1 MAKNVKIGVSV
12 DTNSGVASIG
22 GLNKSFNQ
30 LGNATQATNKYIKDI
45 EKSFLGLSK
54 SVIDM
59 NAHLT
64 QAYQG
69 YKTLALDIKNFGS
82 SFIEASKS
90 FETAKTQLAFITA
103 TTHSNIDTTGKAI
116 SQLEKW
122 KAATKSSEKTFKDFN
137 DLHTKTGYSLQ
148 DLSSMFQSFAST
160 ALNNMSFDEAKKA
173 FESIMIATSNTS
185 MSANQLSITMDSLGA
200 GAFSASGDLRRF
212 AESLGITNDA
222 MSEAKKNGKL
232 FDLFIEKTKEL
243 TKYTD
248 YTTQTYEKQM
258 QKFEANMQMLQ
269 AEISKPIFDT
279 LKSSLIDINTY
290 IKDNEKEIKAGI
302 KAITEFATSFKDLAI
317 GAGLAYVAFKSFN
330 SFKNS
335 SFFTSLSNGIKNV
348 KKDYDDL
355 VEKQKTSLEL
365 IKKNE
370 NLKIQLQGLKEA
382 KNDLEKLKALMPD
395 LANYA
400 KYNNKIDLGSINK
413 DGTKNLSGVMI
424 GREAL
429 LIEQGA
435 RSEIKRLQKEIIDN
449 EALINQNIIK
459 RNPLLSTIKGTMSN
473 LANSAL
479 NFTKAL
485 APTAGLIAL
494 MTFIEK
500 LYTNW
505 DNFDKALEKTSK
517 RKLENKSSK
526 ELDEYVKNLKSQMD
540 ALEANGSVLGAQ
552 ITSKLDF
559 WYIKE
564 GVESVLKGTD
574 YMFESV
580 TGKQLKMNKEARK
593 AYEQIQANLKLAEE
607 AAKKAKE
614 QEFKLEAIDNLPASV
629 SKAMESLKALRI
641 PQSTEEQAENLRKQ
655 YELISETIQQITNN
669 ANWNKDLA
677 KLEQYN
683 ALVAQRTHYEE
694 YINKQEEQRLKKEK
708 EIANQKL
715 AERIKEQ
722 NEALKEISQI
732 GMSEYDKKLSQ
743 INEKLKVW
751 KKLGIDKNKLK
762 QAEESLKINL
772 DLESANKDFEDTK
785 NLMIE
790 FYESIENKQEA
801 WALKEIELRDKYS
814 KLLSENLIK
823 EEDFKKMIK
832 ANKDAY
838 FQMGKDSKKAMSEV
852 EKNYNQMIANM
863 QKTIESSFFDVIN
876 GKIKTLKDLFKDLGK
891 TILQDFLSPYISSL
905 SGFLSKAGAGVLSGL
920 MPNFAFGN
928 VNSHSQTNAFSSV
941 VEFAKNQGLNLNSD
955 GKYQGVV
962 NGVEV
967 VMDKTGTIE
976 KGNNAFNNVSNII
989 EGASKLDGIMSGE
1002 WIDKAG
1008 ATYDKVMNWFGSS
1021 QNAGSEISFSDAL
1034 NADGFSDF
1042 LSSSSDISTTIENSS
1057 TNIIDSI
1064 GNGFNSLFDNL
1075 QGYINSIGTFGSN
1088 LLANGSAYLANFLGL
1103 GASFTNGA
1111 SLAGMGLSGAS
1122 NALSLGFGE
1131 GLGYIGGTLANAAMG
1146 GLLGYGIGS
1155 LGDWLFKADTHA
1167 GTGGAI
1173 GGALGSIIMPGI
1185 GAIVGGLLGSVI
1197 GGIFGKTKVTG
1208 SGLQLWENINFSDFF
1223 TNSNLQGYV
1232 DYQKKGWFSKKSW
1245 TEYNNLS
1252 DKKIKEINRVLENQY
1267 ATLVKLNANL
1277 DKFELVAGK
1286 YANNSLFDTA
1296 LPTALL
1302 KSFLNIDDKSE
1313 IDAQIVA
1320 IQEKAKANNI
1330 SYAQQLSNQFG
1341 TFMQMQ
1347 TSILNQI
1354 YKNDPT
1360 KQAKLAYDD
1369 TMYALKTAMRN
1380 ATGGFSLFGLSE
1392 ESFKDLGQLSAEA
1405 LNKAFNESLRQDF
1418 SPENLEIWQQL
1429 TQAYTQAQEQ
1439 VKNLLNSIIQKTQE
1453 LMQINQSFLSAN
1465 GISSSIFEVNHL
1477 MNSYATLM
1485 SGLKDDLN
1493 DSEKEMLKDIF
1504 SANDKLLS
1512 LGYEGLNEFLS
1523 TGNTELRKQL
1533 VDIITQFKQISD
1545 KQGGLIFSS
1554 EHLNKLAEVEKLI
1567 NAYENKDESKEAD
1580 QVRLNE
1586 NNKLL
1591 SKLNSELG
1599 ILSSLGSFS
1608 TNLINQS
1615 IATSESVAL
1624 NYDKILKQAK
1634 NDFKNGNLTS
1644 SSFSA
1649 LQNAAT
1655 QKANEIKNQ
1664 ASSFAEYQLQ
1674 MLKMANEM
1682 KDLGGEADLNSI
1694 QDKIE
1699 AITEE
1704 NKKLQ
1709 EKLDQTLKDTSNMTL
1724 EELKE
1729 YKKTLIAQS
1738 EAEIA
1743 KMIEY
1748 LGEESPM
1755 AKYLQETIK
1764 SIKDGASLTETTL
1777 KNLEYALLQYQNN
1790 QANIDKDLNN
1800 EIKNPYK
1807 KMKAFADGGIV
1818 TRPTNAL
1825 IGENGYPEAVIP
1837 LKNGKGLKIDASGV
1851 FEKIGIAFEKAIN
1864 KGFNSFEEKL
1874 DLIASKI
1881 DNVDKSVKRA
1891 NMDLSI
1897 LTKQTREIAENI

>member
-185 MSANQLSITMDSLGA
+185 MSANQLSNTMDSLGA
-200 GAFSASGDLRRF
+200 GAFSTSGDLRRF

-222 MSEAKKNGKL
+222 MGEAKKNGKL

-355 VEKQKTSLEL
+355 IIKQKEMKELVINQRNLKFQAQSFKDAIKDLERLQSLMPQKAKEVSNLAPFYSTSQKTMISAEKMLLQQEALKNIRNLEEE

-370 NLKIQLQGLKEA
+370 
-382 KNDLEKLKALMPD
+382 
-395 LANYA
+395 
-400 KYNNKIDLGSINK
+400 
-413 DGTKNLSGVMI
+413 T
-424 GREAL
+424 
-429 LIEQGA
+429 
-435 RSEIKRLQKEIIDN
+435 
-449 EALINQNIIK
+449 LINESILK

-1103 GASFTNGA
+1103 GVSFTNGA

-1122 NALSLGFGE
+1122 NALSLGFGG

-1185 GAIVGGLLGSVI
+1185 GTIVGGLLGSVI

-1208 SGLQLWENINFSDFF
+1208 RGLQLWENINFSDFF

-1837 LKNGKGLKIDASGV
+1837 LKDGKGLKIDASGV
-1851 FEKIGIAFEKAIN
+1851 FEKLGNAFEKAIN
-1864 KGFNSFEEKL
+1864 KGFKSFEERL
-1874 DLIASKI
+1874 DLIALKI

>member
-30 LGNATQATNKYIKDI
+30 LGNVTQATNKYIKDI

-103 TTHSNIDTTGKAI
+103 TTHSNIDATGKAI

-148 DLSSMFQSFAST
+148 DLASMFRSFSST

-185 MSANQLSITMDSLGA
+185 MTTEQLSMTMDSLGA
-200 GAFSASGDLRRF
+200 GVFSASGDLRRF

-258 QKFEANMQMLQ
+258 QKFEANMQMLK
-269 AEISKPIFDT
+269 AEISKPIFDA
-279 LKSSLIDINTY
+279 LKNSLIDINTY
-290 IKDNEKEIKAGI
+290 IKDNEKEIKADI

-355 VEKQKTSLEL
+355 IIKQKEMKELVINQRNLKFQAQSFKDAIKDLERLQSLMPQKAKEVSNLAPFYSTSQKTMISAEKMLLQQEALKNIRNLEEE

-370 NLKIQLQGLKEA
+370 
-382 KNDLEKLKALMPD
+382 
-395 LANYA
+395 
-400 KYNNKIDLGSINK
+400 
-413 DGTKNLSGVMI
+413 T
-424 GREAL
+424 
-429 LIEQGA
+429 
-435 RSEIKRLQKEIIDN
+435 
-449 EALINQNIIK
+449 LINESILK

-1122 NALSLGFGE
+1122 NALSLGFGG

-1185 GAIVGGLLGSVI
+1185 GTIVGGLLGSVI

-1523 TGNTELRKQL
+1523 T
-1533 VDIITQFKQISD
+1533 
-1545 KQGGLIFSS
+1545 
-1554 EHLNKLAEVEKLI
+1554 
-1567 NAYENKDESKEAD
+1567 
-1580 QVRLNE
+1580 
-1586 NNKLL
+1586 
-1591 SKLNSELG
+1591 
-1599 ILSSLGSFS
+1599 
-1608 TNLINQS
+1608 
-1615 IATSESVAL
+1615 
-1624 NYDKILKQAK
+1624 
-1634 NDFKNGNLTS
+1634 
-1644 SSFSA
+1644 
-1649 LQNAAT
+1649 
-1655 QKANEIKNQ
+1655 
-1664 ASSFAEYQLQ
+1664 
-1674 MLKMANEM
+1674 
-1682 KDLGGEADLNSI
+1682 
-1694 QDKIE
+1694 
-1699 AITEE
+1699 
-1704 NKKLQ
+1704 
-1709 EKLDQTLKDTSNMTL
+1709 
-1724 EELKE
+1724 
-1729 YKKTLIAQS
+1729 
-1738 EAEIA
+1738 
-1743 KMIEY
+1743 
-1748 LGEESPM
+1748 
-1755 AKYLQETIK
+1755 
-1764 SIKDGASLTETTL
+1764 
-1777 KNLEYALLQYQNN
+1777 
-1790 QANIDKDLNN
+1790 
-1800 EIKNPYK
+1800 
-1807 KMKAFADGGIV
+1807 
-1818 TRPTNAL
+1818 
-1825 IGENGYPEAVIP
+1825 
-1837 LKNGKGLKIDASGV
+1837 
-1851 FEKIGIAFEKAIN
+1851 
-1864 KGFNSFEEKL
+1864 
-1874 DLIASKI
+1874 
-1881 DNVDKSVKRA
+1881 
-1891 NMDLSI
+1891 
-1897 LTKQTREIAENI
+1897 

>member
-1 MAKNVKIGVSV
+1 
-12 DTNSGVASIG
+12 
-22 GLNKSFNQ
+22 
-30 LGNATQATNKYIKDI
+30 
-45 EKSFLGLSK
+45 
-54 SVIDM
+54 
-59 NAHLT
+59 
-64 QAYQG
+64 
-69 YKTLALDIKNFGS
+69 
-82 SFIEASKS
+82 
-90 FETAKTQLAFITA
+90 
-103 TTHSNIDTTGKAI
+103 
-116 SQLEKW
+116 
-122 KAATKSSEKTFKDFN
+122 
-137 DLHTKTGYSLQ
+137 
-148 DLSSMFQSFAST
+148 
-160 ALNNMSFDEAKKA
+160 
-173 FESIMIATSNTS
+173 
-185 MSANQLSITMDSLGA
+185 
-200 GAFSASGDLRRF
+200 
-212 AESLGITNDA
+212 
-222 MSEAKKNGKL
+222 
-232 FDLFIEKTKEL
+232 
-243 TKYTD
+243 
-248 YTTQTYEKQM
+248 
-258 QKFEANMQMLQ
+258 
-269 AEISKPIFDT
+269 
-279 LKSSLIDINTY
+279 
-290 IKDNEKEIKAGI
+290 
-302 KAITEFATSFKDLAI
+302 
-317 GAGLAYVAFKSFN
+317 
-330 SFKNS
+330 
-335 SFFTSLSNGIKNV
+335 
-348 KKDYDDL
+348 
-355 VEKQKTSLEL
+355 
-365 IKKNE
+365 
-370 NLKIQLQGLKEA
+370 
-382 KNDLEKLKALMPD
+382 
-395 LANYA
+395 
-400 KYNNKIDLGSINK
+400 
-413 DGTKNLSGVMI
+413 
-424 GREAL
+424 
-429 LIEQGA
+429 
-435 RSEIKRLQKEIIDN
+435 
-449 EALINQNIIK
+449 
-459 RNPLLSTIKGTMSN
+459 
-473 LANSAL
+473 
-479 NFTKAL
+479 
-485 APTAGLIAL
+485 
-494 MTFIEK
+494 
-500 LYTNW
+500 
-505 DNFDKALEKTSK
+505 
-517 RKLENKSSK
+517 
-526 ELDEYVKNLKSQMD
+526 
-540 ALEANGSVLGAQ
+540 
-552 ITSKLDF
+552 
-559 WYIKE
+559 
-564 GVESVLKGTD
+564 
-574 YMFESV
+574 
-580 TGKQLKMNKEARK
+580 
-593 AYEQIQANLKLAEE
+593 
-607 AAKKAKE
+607 
-614 QEFKLEAIDNLPASV
+614 
-629 SKAMESLKALRI
+629 
-641 PQSTEEQAENLRKQ
+641 
-655 YELISETIQQITNN
+655 
-669 ANWNKDLA
+669 
-677 KLEQYN
+677 
-683 ALVAQRTHYEE
+683 
-694 YINKQEEQRLKKEK
+694 
-708 EIANQKL
+708 
-715 AERIKEQ
+715 
-722 NEALKEISQI
+722 
-732 GMSEYDKKLSQ
+732 MSEYDKKLSQ

-1103 GASFTNGA
+1103 GASFINGA

-1185 GAIVGGLLGSVI
+1185 GTIVGGLLGSVI

>member
-30 LGNATQATNKYIKDI
+30 LGNVTQATNKYIKDI

-355 VEKQKTSLEL
+355 IIKQKEMKELVINQRNLKFQAQSFKDAIKDLERLQSLMPQKAKEVSNLAPFYSTSQKTMISAEKMLLQQEALKNIRNLEEE

-370 NLKIQLQGLKEA
+370 
-382 KNDLEKLKALMPD
+382 
-395 LANYA
+395 
-400 KYNNKIDLGSINK
+400 
-413 DGTKNLSGVMI
+413 T
-424 GREAL
+424 
-429 LIEQGA
+429 
-435 RSEIKRLQKEIIDN
+435 
-449 EALINQNIIK
+449 LINESILK

-743 INEKLKVW
+743 INEKLKAW

-1185 GAIVGGLLGSVI
+1185 GTIVGGLLGSVI

-1755 AKYLQETIK
+1755 MKC
-1764 SIKDGASLTETTL
+1764 
-1777 KNLEYALLQYQNN
+1777 KN
-1790 QANIDKDLNN
+1790 
-1800 EIKNPYK
+1800 
-1807 KMKAFADGGIV
+1807 
-1818 TRPTNAL
+1818 
-1825 IGENGYPEAVIP
+1825 
-1837 LKNGKGLKIDASGV
+1837 
-1851 FEKIGIAFEKAIN
+1851 
-1864 KGFNSFEEKL
+1864 
-1874 DLIASKI
+1874 
-1881 DNVDKSVKRA
+1881 
-1891 NMDLSI
+1891 
-1897 LTKQTREIAENI
+1897 

>member
-1 MAKNVKIGVSV
+1 MK
-12 DTNSGVASIG
+12 
-22 GLNKSFNQ
+22 
-30 LGNATQATNKYIKDI
+30 KD
-45 EKSFLGLSK
+45 
-54 SVIDM
+54 
-59 NAHLT
+59 
-64 QAYQG
+64 
-69 YKTLALDIKNFGS
+69 
-82 SFIEASKS
+82 
-90 FETAKTQLAFITA
+90 
-103 TTHSNIDTTGKAI
+103 
-116 SQLEKW
+116 
-122 KAATKSSEKTFKDFN
+122 
-137 DLHTKTGYSLQ
+137 
-148 DLSSMFQSFAST
+148 
-160 ALNNMSFDEAKKA
+160 
-173 FESIMIATSNTS
+173 
-185 MSANQLSITMDSLGA
+185 
-200 GAFSASGDLRRF
+200 
-212 AESLGITNDA
+212 
-222 MSEAKKNGKL
+222 
-232 FDLFIEKTKEL
+232 
-243 TKYTD
+243 
-248 YTTQTYEKQM
+248 
-258 QKFEANMQMLQ
+258 
-269 AEISKPIFDT
+269 
-279 LKSSLIDINTY
+279 
-290 IKDNEKEIKAGI
+290 I

-355 VEKQKTSLEL
+355 IIKQKEMKELVINQRNLKFQAQSFKDAIKDLERLQSLMPQKAKEVSNLAPFYSTSQKTMISAEKMLLQQEALKNIRNLEEE

-370 NLKIQLQGLKEA
+370 
-382 KNDLEKLKALMPD
+382 
-395 LANYA
+395 
-400 KYNNKIDLGSINK
+400 
-413 DGTKNLSGVMI
+413 T
-424 GREAL
+424 
-429 LIEQGA
+429 
-435 RSEIKRLQKEIIDN
+435 
-449 EALINQNIIK
+449 LINESILK

-1122 NALSLGFGE
+1122 NALSLGFGG

-1185 GAIVGGLLGSVI
+1185 GTIVGGLLGSVI

-1567 NAYENKDESKEAD
+1567 NAYENKDENKEAE

>member
-103 TTHSNIDTTGKAI
+103 TTHSNIDATGKAI

-148 DLSSMFQSFAST
+148 DLASMFRSFSST

-185 MSANQLSITMDSLGA
+185 MTTEQLSMTMDSLGA
-200 GAFSASGDLRRF
+200 GVFSASGDLRRF

-258 QKFEANMQMLQ
+258 QKFEANMQMLK
-269 AEISKPIFDT
+269 AEISKPIFDA
-279 LKSSLIDINTY
+279 LKNSLIDINTY
-290 IKDNEKEIKAGI
+290 IKDNEKEIKADI

-355 VEKQKTSLEL
+355 IIKQKEMKELVINQRNLKFQAQSFKDAIKDLERLQSLMPQKAKEVSNLAPFYSTSQKTMISAEKMLLQQEALKNIRNLEEE

-370 NLKIQLQGLKEA
+370 
-382 KNDLEKLKALMPD
+382 
-395 LANYA
+395 
-400 KYNNKIDLGSINK
+400 
-413 DGTKNLSGVMI
+413 T
-424 GREAL
+424 
-429 LIEQGA
+429 
-435 RSEIKRLQKEIIDN
+435 
-449 EALINQNIIK
+449 LINESILK

-1122 NALSLGFGE
+1122 NALSLGFGG

-1185 GAIVGGLLGSVI
+1185 GTIVGGLLGSVI

-1567 NAYENKDESKEAD
+1567 NAYENKDENKEAE

>member
-30 LGNATQATNKYIKDI
+30 LGNVTQATNKYIKDI

-335 SFFTSLSNGIKNV
+335 SFFTSFSNGIKNV

-355 VEKQKTSLEL
+355 IIKQKEMKELVINQRNLKFQAQSFKDAIKDLERLQSLMPQKAKEVSNLASFYSTSQKTMISAEKMLLQQEALKNIRNLEEE

-370 NLKIQLQGLKEA
+370 
-382 KNDLEKLKALMPD
+382 
-395 LANYA
+395 
-400 KYNNKIDLGSINK
+400 
-413 DGTKNLSGVMI
+413 T
-424 GREAL
+424 
-429 LIEQGA
+429 
-435 RSEIKRLQKEIIDN
+435 
-449 EALINQNIIK
+449 LINESILK

-559 WYIKE
+559 WHIKE

-607 AAKKAKE
+607 ATKKAKE

-1088 LLANGSAYLANFLGL
+1088 LLANGSAYLANF
-1103 GASFTNGA
+1103 
-1111 SLAGMGLSGAS
+1111 
-1122 NALSLGFGE
+1122 
-1131 GLGYIGGTLANAAMG
+1131 
-1146 GLLGYGIGS
+1146 
-1155 LGDWLFKADTHA
+1155 
-1167 GTGGAI
+1167 
-1173 GGALGSIIMPGI
+1173 
-1185 GAIVGGLLGSVI
+1185 
-1197 GGIFGKTKVTG
+1197 
-1208 SGLQLWENINFSDFF
+1208 
-1223 TNSNLQGYV
+1223 
-1232 DYQKKGWFSKKSW
+1232 
-1245 TEYNNLS
+1245 
-1252 DKKIKEINRVLENQY
+1252 
-1267 ATLVKLNANL
+1267 
-1277 DKFELVAGK
+1277 
-1286 YANNSLFDTA
+1286 
-1296 LPTALL
+1296 
-1302 KSFLNIDDKSE
+1302 
-1313 IDAQIVA
+1313 
-1320 IQEKAKANNI
+1320 
-1330 SYAQQLSNQFG
+1330 
-1341 TFMQMQ
+1341 
-1347 TSILNQI
+1347 
-1354 YKNDPT
+1354 
-1360 KQAKLAYDD
+1360 
-1369 TMYALKTAMRN
+1369 
-1380 ATGGFSLFGLSE
+1380 
-1392 ESFKDLGQLSAEA
+1392 
-1405 LNKAFNESLRQDF
+1405 
-1418 SPENLEIWQQL
+1418 
-1429 TQAYTQAQEQ
+1429 
-1439 VKNLLNSIIQKTQE
+1439 
-1453 LMQINQSFLSAN
+1453 
-1465 GISSSIFEVNHL
+1465 
-1477 MNSYATLM
+1477 
-1485 SGLKDDLN
+1485 
-1493 DSEKEMLKDIF
+1493 
-1504 SANDKLLS
+1504 
-1512 LGYEGLNEFLS
+1512 
-1523 TGNTELRKQL
+1523 
-1533 VDIITQFKQISD
+1533 
-1545 KQGGLIFSS
+1545 
-1554 EHLNKLAEVEKLI
+1554 
-1567 NAYENKDESKEAD
+1567 
-1580 QVRLNE
+1580 
-1586 NNKLL
+1586 
-1591 SKLNSELG
+1591 
-1599 ILSSLGSFS
+1599 
-1608 TNLINQS
+1608 
-1615 IATSESVAL
+1615 
-1624 NYDKILKQAK
+1624 
-1634 NDFKNGNLTS
+1634 
-1644 SSFSA
+1644 
-1649 LQNAAT
+1649 
-1655 QKANEIKNQ
+1655 
-1664 ASSFAEYQLQ
+1664 
-1674 MLKMANEM
+1674 
-1682 KDLGGEADLNSI
+1682 
-1694 QDKIE
+1694 
-1699 AITEE
+1699 
-1704 NKKLQ
+1704 
-1709 EKLDQTLKDTSNMTL
+1709 
-1724 EELKE
+1724 
-1729 YKKTLIAQS
+1729 
-1738 EAEIA
+1738 
-1743 KMIEY
+1743 
-1748 LGEESPM
+1748 
-1755 AKYLQETIK
+1755 
-1764 SIKDGASLTETTL
+1764 
-1777 KNLEYALLQYQNN
+1777 
-1790 QANIDKDLNN
+1790 
-1800 EIKNPYK
+1800 
-1807 KMKAFADGGIV
+1807 
-1818 TRPTNAL
+1818 
-1825 IGENGYPEAVIP
+1825 
-1837 LKNGKGLKIDASGV
+1837 
-1851 FEKIGIAFEKAIN
+1851 
-1864 KGFNSFEEKL
+1864 
-1874 DLIASKI
+1874 
-1881 DNVDKSVKRA
+1881 
-1891 NMDLSI
+1891 
-1897 LTKQTREIAENI
+1897 

>member
-30 LGNATQATNKYIKDI
+30 LGNATQTTNKYIKDI

-185 MSANQLSITMDSLGA
+185 MSADQLSNTMDSLGA

-355 VEKQKTSLEL
+355 IIKQKEMKELVINQRNLKFQAQSFKDAIKDLERLQSLMPQKAKEVSNLAPFYSTSQKTMISAEKMLLQQEALKNIRNLEEE

-370 NLKIQLQGLKEA
+370 
-382 KNDLEKLKALMPD
+382 
-395 LANYA
+395 
-400 KYNNKIDLGSINK
+400 
-413 DGTKNLSGVMI
+413 T
-424 GREAL
+424 
-429 LIEQGA
+429 
-435 RSEIKRLQKEIIDN
+435 
-449 EALINQNIIK
+449 LINESILK

-629 SKAMESLKALRI
+629 SKAMESLKALSI

-743 INEKLKVW
+743 INEKLKAW

-1122 NALSLGFGE
+1122 NALSLGFGG

-1185 GAIVGGLLGSVI
+1185 GTIVGGLLGSVI

-1277 DKFELVAGK
+1277 DKFELVARK

-1313 IDAQIVA
+1313 IDAQIAA

-1380 ATGGFSLFGLSE
+1380 STGGFSLFGLSE

-1790 QANIDKDLNN
+1790 QVNIDKDLNN

>member
-30 LGNATQATNKYIKDI
+30 LGNVTQATNKYIKDI

-103 TTHSNIDTTGKAI
+103 TTHSNIDATGKAI

-148 DLSSMFQSFAST
+148 DLASMFRSFSST

-185 MSANQLSITMDSLGA
+185 MTTEQLSMTMDSLGA
-200 GAFSASGDLRRF
+200 GVFSASGDLRRF

-258 QKFEANMQMLQ
+258 QKFEANMQMLK
-269 AEISKPIFDT
+269 AEISKPIFDA
-279 LKSSLIDINTY
+279 LKNSLIDINTY

-355 VEKQKTSLEL
+355 IIKQKEMKELVINQRNLKFQAQSFKDAIKDLERLQSLMPQKAKEVSNLAPFYSTSQKTMISAEKMLLQQEALKNIRNLEEE

-370 NLKIQLQGLKEA
+370 
-382 KNDLEKLKALMPD
+382 
-395 LANYA
+395 
-400 KYNNKIDLGSINK
+400 
-413 DGTKNLSGVMI
+413 T
-424 GREAL
+424 
-429 LIEQGA
+429 
-435 RSEIKRLQKEIIDN
+435 
-449 EALINQNIIK
+449 LINESILK

-1185 GAIVGGLLGSVI
+1185 GTIVGGLLGSVI

-1341 TFMQMQ
+1341 AFMQMQ

-1615 IATSESVAL
+1615 IATSESVVL

-1790 QANIDKDLNN
+1790 QVNIDKDLNN

>member
-22 GLNKSFNQ
+22 NLNKSFNQ

-59 NAHLT
+59 NVHLA

-103 TTHSNIDTTGKAI
+103 TTHSNIDATGKAI

-122 KAATKSSEKTFKDFN
+122 KAATKSSEKTFKEFN

-148 DLSSMFQSFAST
+148 DLASMFRSFSST

-258 QKFEANMQMLQ
+258 QKFQANMQMLK

-290 IKDNEKEIKAGI
+290 IKDNEKEIKADI

-335 SFFTSLSNGIKNV
+335 SFFTSFSNGIKNV

-424 GREAL
+424 RREAL

-708 EIANQKL
+708 ELADQKL
-715 AERIKEQ
+715 IQRIKEQ

-732 GMSEYDKKLSQ
+732 G
-743 INEKLKVW
+743 
-751 KKLGIDKNKLK
+751 
-762 QAEESLKINL
+762 
-772 DLESANKDFEDTK
+772 
-785 NLMIE
+785 
-790 FYESIENKQEA
+790 
-801 WALKEIELRDKYS
+801 
-814 KLLSENLIK
+814 
-823 EEDFKKMIK
+823 
-832 ANKDAY
+832 
-838 FQMGKDSKKAMSEV
+838 MSEV

-941 VEFAKNQGLNLNSD
+941 VEFVKNQGLNLNSD

-1122 NALSLGFGE
+1122 NALSLGFGG

-1185 GAIVGGLLGSVI
+1185 GTIVGGLLGSVI

-1302 KSFLNIDDKSE
+1302 KSFLNINDKSE
-1313 IDAQIVA
+1313 IDAQIKA
-1320 IQEKAKANNI
+1320 IQEKAKENNI

-1380 ATGGFSLFGLSE
+1380 ATGGFSLFGLHE
-1392 ESFKDLGQLSAEA
+1392 ESFKDLGQLSAQA

-1429 TQAYTQAQEQ
+1429 TQAYAQAQEQ

-1523 TGNTELRKQL
+1523 TGNTELRKEL

-1764 SIKDGASLTETTL
+1764 SIKDGASETTL

-1790 QANIDKDLNN
+1790 QVNIDKDLNN

>member
-1 MAKNVKIGVSV
+1 YDDLI
-12 DTNSGVASIG
+12 
-22 GLNKSFNQ
+22 
-30 LGNATQATNKYIKDI
+30 IKQK
-45 EKSFLGLSK
+45 E
-54 SVIDM
+54 M
-59 NAHLT
+59 
-64 QAYQG
+64 
-69 YKTLALDIKNFGS
+69 
-82 SFIEASKS
+82 
-90 FETAKTQLAFITA
+90 
-103 TTHSNIDTTGKAI
+103 
-116 SQLEKW
+116 
-122 KAATKSSEKTFKDFN
+122 
-137 DLHTKTGYSLQ
+137 
-148 DLSSMFQSFAST
+148 
-160 ALNNMSFDEAKKA
+160 
-173 FESIMIATSNTS
+173 
-185 MSANQLSITMDSLGA
+185 
-200 GAFSASGDLRRF
+200 
-212 AESLGITNDA
+212 
-222 MSEAKKNGKL
+222 
-232 FDLFIEKTKEL
+232 KEL
-243 TKYTD
+243 VIN
-248 YTTQTYEKQM
+248 QRNL
-258 QKFEANMQMLQ
+258 KFQ
-269 AEISKPIFDT
+269 AQ
-279 LKSSLIDINTY
+279 
-290 IKDNEKEIKAGI
+290 
-302 KAITEFATSFKDLAI
+302 SFKDAIKDLERLQSLMPQKAKEVSNLAPF
-317 GAGLAYVAFKSFN
+317 YS
-330 SFKNS
+330 
-335 SFFTSLSNGIKNV
+335 TS
-348 KKDYDDL
+348 
-355 VEKQKTSLEL
+355 QKTMISAEKMLLQQEALKNIRNLEEE

-370 NLKIQLQGLKEA
+370 
-382 KNDLEKLKALMPD
+382 
-395 LANYA
+395 
-400 KYNNKIDLGSINK
+400 
-413 DGTKNLSGVMI
+413 T
-424 GREAL
+424 
-429 LIEQGA
+429 
-435 RSEIKRLQKEIIDN
+435 
-449 EALINQNIIK
+449 LINESILK

-920 MPNFAFGN
+920 MLNFAFGN

-1185 GAIVGGLLGSVI
+1185 GTIVGGLLGSVI

-1380 ATGGFSLFGLSE
+1380 STGGFSLFGLSE

-1790 QANIDKDLNN
+1790 QVNIDKDLNN

>member
-30 LGNATQATNKYIKDI
+30 LGNVTQATNKYIKDI

-103 TTHSNIDTTGKAI
+103 TTHSNIDATGKAI

-148 DLSSMFQSFAST
+148 DLASMFRSFSST

-185 MSANQLSITMDSLGA
+185 MTTEQLSMTMDSLGA
-200 GAFSASGDLRRF
+200 GVFSASGDLRRF

-258 QKFEANMQMLQ
+258 QKFEANMQMLK
-269 AEISKPIFDT
+269 AEISKPIFDA
-279 LKSSLIDINTY
+279 LKNSLIDINTY
-290 IKDNEKEIKAGI
+290 IKDNEKEIKADI

-355 VEKQKTSLEL
+355 IIKQKEMKELVINQRNLKFQAQSFKDAIKDLERLQSLMPQKAKEVSNLAPFYSTSQKTMISAEKMLLQQEALKNIRNLEEE

-370 NLKIQLQGLKEA
+370 
-382 KNDLEKLKALMPD
+382 
-395 LANYA
+395 
-400 KYNNKIDLGSINK
+400 
-413 DGTKNLSGVMI
+413 T
-424 GREAL
+424 
-429 LIEQGA
+429 
-435 RSEIKRLQKEIIDN
+435 
-449 EALINQNIIK
+449 LINESILK

-1122 NALSLGFGE
+1122 NALSLGFGG

-1185 GAIVGGLLGSVI
+1185 GTIVGGLLGSVI

-1208 SGLQLWENINFSDFF
+1208 RGLQLWENINFSDFF

-1252 DKKIKEINRVLENQY
+1252 DKKIKEINRVLENQC

>member
-30 LGNATQATNKYIKDI
+30 LGNATQTTNKYIKDI

-148 DLSSMFQSFAST
+148 DLASMFRSFSST

-185 MSANQLSITMDSLGA
+185 MTTEQLSMTMDSLGA
-200 GAFSASGDLRRF
+200 GVFSASGDLRRF

-258 QKFEANMQMLQ
+258 QKFEANMQMLK
-269 AEISKPIFDT
+269 AEISKPIFDA
-279 LKSSLIDINTY
+279 LKNSLIDINTY

-355 VEKQKTSLEL
+355 IIKQKEMKELVINQRNLKFQAQSFKDAIKDLERLQSLMPQKAKEVSNLAPFYSTSQKTMISAEKMLLQQEALKNIRNLEEE

-370 NLKIQLQGLKEA
+370 
-382 KNDLEKLKALMPD
+382 
-395 LANYA
+395 
-400 KYNNKIDLGSINK
+400 
-413 DGTKNLSGVMI
+413 T
-424 GREAL
+424 
-429 LIEQGA
+429 
-435 RSEIKRLQKEIIDN
+435 
-449 EALINQNIIK
+449 LINESILK

-1185 GAIVGGLLGSVI
+1185 GTIVGGLLGSVI

-1615 IATSESVAL
+1615 IATSESVVL
-1624 NYDKILKQAK
+1624 NYDKILKQVK

-1790 QANIDKDLNN
+1790 QVNIDKDLNN

>member
-30 LGNATQATNKYIKDI
+30 LGNATQTTNKYIKDI

-185 MSANQLSITMDSLGA
+185 MSANQLSMTMDSLGA

-355 VEKQKTSLEL
+355 IIKQKEMKELVINQRNLKFQAQSFKDAIKDLERLQSLMPQKAKEVSNLAPFYSTSQKTMISAEKMLLQQEALKNIRNLEEE

-370 NLKIQLQGLKEA
+370 
-382 KNDLEKLKALMPD
+382 
-395 LANYA
+395 
-400 KYNNKIDLGSINK
+400 
-413 DGTKNLSGVMI
+413 T
-424 GREAL
+424 
-429 LIEQGA
+429 
-435 RSEIKRLQKEIIDN
+435 
-449 EALINQNIIK
+449 LINESILK
-459 RNPLLSTIKGTMSN
+459 RNPLLTTIKGTMSN

-540 ALEANGSVLGAQ
+540 ALEANGSVLGAK

-669 ANWNKDLA
+669 ANWNKDLE

-743 INEKLKVW
+743 INEKLKEW

-772 DLESANKDFEDTK
+772 DLENANKDFEDTK

-801 WALKEIELRDKYS
+801 WALKEIDLREKYS

-1122 NALSLGFGE
+1122 NALSLGFGG

-1185 GAIVGGLLGSVI
+1185 GTIVGGLLGSVI

-1380 ATGGFSLFGLSE
+1380 STGGFSLFGLSE

-1790 QANIDKDLNN
+1790 QVNIDKDLNN

>member
-30 LGNATQATNKYIKDI
+30 LGNVTQATNKYIKDI

-335 SFFTSLSNGIKNV
+335 SFFTSFSNGIKNV

-459 RNPLLSTIKGTMSN
+459 RNPLLSTIKGT
-473 LANSAL
+473 
-479 NFTKAL
+479 
-485 APTAGLIAL
+485 
-494 MTFIEK
+494 
-500 LYTNW
+500 
-505 DNFDKALEKTSK
+505 
-517 RKLENKSSK
+517 
-526 ELDEYVKNLKSQMD
+526 
-540 ALEANGSVLGAQ
+540 
-552 ITSKLDF
+552 
-559 WYIKE
+559 
-564 GVESVLKGTD
+564 D

-607 AAKKAKE
+607 ATKKAKE

-1185 GAIVGGLLGSVI
+1185 GTIVGGLLGSVI

-1369 TMYALKTAMRN
+1369 TMYALKTAMKN

-1790 QANIDKDLNN
+1790 QVNIDKDLNN

>member
-30 LGNATQATNKYIKDI
+30 LGNATQTTNKYIKDI

-355 VEKQKTSLEL
+355 IIKQKEMKELVINQRNLKFQAQSFKDAIKDLERLQSLMPQKAKEVSNLAPFYSTSQKTMISAEKMLLQQEALKNIRNLEEE

-370 NLKIQLQGLKEA
+370 
-382 KNDLEKLKALMPD
+382 
-395 LANYA
+395 
-400 KYNNKIDLGSINK
+400 
-413 DGTKNLSGVMI
+413 T
-424 GREAL
+424 
-429 LIEQGA
+429 
-435 RSEIKRLQKEIIDN
+435 
-449 EALINQNIIK
+449 LINESILK

-473 LANSAL
+473 LANCAL

-722 NEALKEISQI
+722 NE
-732 GMSEYDKKLSQ
+732 
-743 INEKLKVW
+743 
-751 KKLGIDKNKLK
+751 
-762 QAEESLKINL
+762 
-772 DLESANKDFEDTK
+772 
-785 NLMIE
+785 
-790 FYESIENKQEA
+790 
-801 WALKEIELRDKYS
+801 ALKEIELRDKYS

-1185 GAIVGGLLGSVI
+1185 GTIVGGLLGSVI

>member
-30 LGNATQATNKYIKDI
+30 LGNVTQATNKYIKDI

-335 SFFTSLSNGIKNV
+335 SFFTSFSNGIKNV

-559 WYIKE
+559 WHIKE

-732 GMSEYDKKLSQ
+732 GMSE
-743 INEKLKVW
+743 
-751 KKLGIDKNKLK
+751 
-762 QAEESLKINL
+762 
-772 DLESANKDFEDTK
+772 
-785 NLMIE
+785 
-790 FYESIENKQEA
+790 
-801 WALKEIELRDKYS
+801 
-814 KLLSENLIK
+814 
-823 EEDFKKMIK
+823 
-832 ANKDAY
+832 
-838 FQMGKDSKKAMSEV
+838 V

-920 MPNFAFGN
+920 MLNFAFGN

-1122 NALSLGFGE
+1122 NALSLGFGG

-1185 GAIVGGLLGSVI
+1185 GTIVGGLLGSVI

-1360 KQAKLAYDD
+1360 KQAKLAYND

>member
-30 LGNATQATNKYIKDI
+30 LGNVTQATNKYIKDI

-148 DLSSMFQSFAST
+148 DLASMFRSFSST

-185 MSANQLSITMDSLGA
+185 MTTEQLSMTMDSLGA
-200 GAFSASGDLRRF
+200 GVFSASGDLRRF

-258 QKFEANMQMLQ
+258 QKFEANMQMLK
-269 AEISKPIFDT
+269 AEISKPIFDA
-279 LKSSLIDINTY
+279 LKNSLIDINTY
-290 IKDNEKEIKAGI
+290 IKDNEKEIKADI

-355 VEKQKTSLEL
+355 IIKQKEMKELVINQRNLKFQAQSFKDAIKDLERLQSLMPQKAKEVSNLAPFYSTSQKTMISAEKMLLQQEALKNIRNLEEE

-370 NLKIQLQGLKEA
+370 
-382 KNDLEKLKALMPD
+382 
-395 LANYA
+395 
-400 KYNNKIDLGSINK
+400 
-413 DGTKNLSGVMI
+413 T
-424 GREAL
+424 
-429 LIEQGA
+429 
-435 RSEIKRLQKEIIDN
+435 
-449 EALINQNIIK
+449 LINESILK

-743 INEKLKVW
+743 INEKLKAW

-1122 NALSLGFGE
+1122 NALSLGFGG

-1185 GAIVGGLLGSVI
+1185 GTIVGGLLGSVI

-1380 ATGGFSLFGLSE
+1380 STGGFSLFGLSE

>member
-30 LGNATQATNKYIKDI
+30 LGNATQTTNKYIKDI

-103 TTHSNIDTTGKAI
+103 TTHSNIDATGKVI

-258 QKFEANMQMLQ
+258 QKFEANMQMLK
-269 AEISKPIFDT
+269 AEISKPIFDA
-279 LKSSLIDINTY
+279 LKNSLIDINTY
-290 IKDNEKEIKAGI
+290 IKDNEKEIKADI

-355 VEKQKTSLEL
+355 IIKQKEMKELVINQRNLKFQAQSFKDAIKDLERLQSLMPQKAKEVSNLAPFYSTSQKTMISAEKMLLQQEALKNIRNLEEE

-370 NLKIQLQGLKEA
+370 
-382 KNDLEKLKALMPD
+382 
-395 LANYA
+395 
-400 KYNNKIDLGSINK
+400 
-413 DGTKNLSGVMI
+413 T
-424 GREAL
+424 
-429 LIEQGA
+429 
-435 RSEIKRLQKEIIDN
+435 
-449 EALINQNIIK
+449 LINESILK

-743 INEKLKVW
+743 INEKLKEW

-1122 NALSLGFGE
+1122 NALSLGFGG

-1185 GAIVGGLLGSVI
+1185 GTIVGGLLGSVI

>member
-12 DTNSGVASIG
+12 DTNNGVASIG
-22 GLNKSFNQ
+22 NLNKSFNQ
-30 LGNATQATNKYIKDI
+30 LAEATQTTNKYTKDV

-69 YKTLALDIKNFGS
+69 FKALTLDIKNLGS
-82 SFIEASKS
+82 SFIEANKS
-90 FETAKTQLAFITA
+90 FESAKTQLAFITA
-103 TTHSNIDTTGKAI
+103 ITHSNIDATGKAI

-122 KAATKSSEKTFKDFN
+122 KAATKSSEKTFKEFN
-137 DLHTKTGYSLQ
+137 DLHTKTGYSLSE
-148 DLSSMFQSFAST
+148 LSSMFQSFAST

-185 MSANQLSITMDSLGA
+185 MSTNQLSITMDSLGA

-222 MSEAKKNGKL
+222 MAEAKKNGKL
-232 FDLFIEKTKEL
+232 YDLFIEKTKEL

-258 QKFEANMQMLQ
+258 QKFQANMQMIK

-290 IKDNEKEIKAGI
+290 INNNEKEIKAGI
-302 KAITEFATSFKDLAI
+302 KAITEFAISFKDLAV
-317 GAGLAYVAFKSFN
+317 GVGLAYASFKSFN
-330 SFKNS
+330 AFKNS
-335 SFFTSLSNGIKNV
+335 SFFASLSNGIKNV

-355 VEKQKTSLEL
+355 IIKQKEMQELVIKQRNLKFQVQGFKEAIKDLERLKSLMPQKAKEVSNL
-365 IKKNE
+365 APFYSASQKTMINTEKMLLQQEALKNIRNLEEEIKK
-370 NLKIQLQGLKEA
+370 
-382 KNDLEKLKALMPD
+382 
-395 LANYA
+395 
-400 KYNNKIDLGSINK
+400 
-413 DGTKNLSGVMI
+413 
-424 GREAL
+424 
-429 LIEQGA
+429 
-435 RSEIKRLQKEIIDN
+435 N
-449 EALINQNIIK
+449 EALINENILK
-459 RNPLLSTIKGTMSN
+459 RNPLLNTIKGTMSN
-473 LANSAL
+473 LATSAL
-479 NFTKAL
+479 NFAKAL

-494 MTFIEK
+494 MTCIEK
-500 LYTNW
+500 LYSNW

-517 RKLENKSSK
+517 KRLENKSIK
-526 ELDEYVKNLKSQMD
+526 ELDEYIKNIKSQMD
-540 ALEANGSVLGAQ
+540 ALEANGSVLGAK

-564 GVESVLKGTD
+564 SAESVLKGVD
-574 YMFESV
+574 YLFEGI
-580 TGKQLKMNKEARK
+580 TGKQLGMNKEARK
-593 AYEQIQANLKLAEE
+593 AYEQLQVNLKLAQE

-614 QEFKLEAIDNLPASV
+614 EDLKLEAIDNLPASV
-629 SKAMESLKALRI
+629 SKAMESLKALKI
-641 PQSTEEQAENLRKQ
+641 PQSTEEQAENLRMQ
-655 YELISETIQQITNN
+655 YELIGESIQQITNHT
-669 ANWNKDLA
+669 NWDKDLT

-708 EIANQKL
+708 ELANQKL
-715 AERIKEQ
+715 IQHIKEQ

-743 INEKLKVW
+743 INEKLKEW

-772 DLESANKDFEDTK
+772 DLENANKDFEDTK

-801 WALKEIELRDKYS
+801 WALKEIDLREKYS

-838 FQMGKDSKKAMSEV
+838 FQMGKDSKKAMSEA
-852 EKNYNQMIANM
+852 EKNYNKMIANM
-863 QKTIESSFFDVIN
+863 QKTIESSFFDFIN
-876 GKIKTLKDLFKDLGK
+876 GKIKTLKDLFKDLGR

-905 SGFLSKAGAGVLSGL
+905 SGFLSKAGAGVLGGL

-928 VNSHSQTNAFSSV
+928 VNSHSQTNTFSSV

-962 NGVEV
+962 NGIEV
-967 VMDKTGTIE
+967 IMDKTGTIE

-989 EGASKLDGIMSGE
+989 DGASKLDGIMSGE
-1002 WIDKAG
+1002 WIDKAN
-1008 ATYDKVMNWFGSS
+1008 ATYDKVMDWFGSS
-1021 QNAGSEISFSDAL
+1021 QSAGSEISFSDAL

-1042 LSSSSDISTTIENSS
+1042 LSQSSDISTTIESSS

-1075 QGYINSIGTFGSN
+1075 QSYINSIGTFGSN
-1088 LLANGSAYLANFLGL
+1088 LLANTSAYLANFLGL
-1103 GASFTNGA
+1103 GASFSNGA
-1111 SLAGMGLSGAS
+1111 SLAGMGLSGMS
-1122 NALSLGFGE
+1122 NAFSLGFGG
-1131 GLGYIGGTLANAAMG
+1131 GLGYIGGTLANAGIG

-1155 LGDWLFKADTHA
+1155 LGDWLFKANTHA

-1185 GAIVGGLLGSVI
+1185 GTIVGGLLGSVI

-1208 SGLQLWENINFSDFF
+1208 SGLYLGENINFGEYFNS
-1223 TNSNLQGYV
+1223 SNLKAYT

-1245 TEYNNLS
+1245 SEYSNLN
-1252 DKKIKEINRVLENQY
+1252 DKKIKEINRVLSNQY
-1267 ATLVKLNANL
+1267 ATLVKLGANL

-1296 LPTALL
+1296 LPNALL
-1302 KSFLNIDDKSE
+1302 KSFLNNNNQSE
-1313 IDAQIVA
+1313 IDAQIKA
-1320 IQEKAKANNI
+1320 IQEKAKENNI
-1330 SYAQQLSNQFG
+1330 SYAEQLSNQFG
-1341 TFMQMQ
+1341 SFMQMQ
-1347 TSILNQI
+1347 TSILSQI
-1354 YKNDPT
+1354 YKNDPA
-1360 KQAKLAYDD
+1360 KQAKLIFDD
-1369 TMYALKTAMRN
+1369 AMYALKTAMRN
-1380 ATGGFSLFGLSE
+1380 VEGGFSIFGLSE

-1405 LNKAFNESLRQDF
+1405 LNQAFNESLREDF
-1418 SPENLEIWQQL
+1418 SPENVEIWEQL
-1429 TQAYTQAQEQ
+1429 IKAYTNAQEQ
-1439 VKNLLNSIIQKTQE
+1439 VKNLLNTIIQKTSE
-1453 LMQINQSFLSAN
+1453 LMQINQNFLSAN
-1465 GISSSIFEVNHL
+1465 GISSSIFEVNNL

-1485 SGLKDDLN
+1485 SGLKDDLSA
-1493 DSEKEMLKDIF
+1493 SEKEMLKDIF
-1504 SANDKLLS
+1504 SANENLLA

-1615 IATSESVAL
+1615 IATGKSVAL

-1729 YKKTLIAQS
+1729 YKKTLITQS

-1837 LKNGKGLKIDASGV
+1837 LKDGKGLKIDASGV

>member
-103 TTHSNIDTTGKAI
+103 TTHSNIDATGKAI

-258 QKFEANMQMLQ
+258 QKFEANMQMLK
-269 AEISKPIFDT
+269 AEISKPIFDA
-279 LKSSLIDINTY
+279 LKNSLIDINTY
-290 IKDNEKEIKAGI
+290 IKDNEKEIKADI

-355 VEKQKTSLEL
+355 IIKQKEMKELVINQRNLKFQAQSFKDAIKDLERLQSLMPQKAKEVSNLAPFYSTSQKTMISAEKMLLQQEALKNIRNLEEE

-370 NLKIQLQGLKEA
+370 
-382 KNDLEKLKALMPD
+382 
-395 LANYA
+395 
-400 KYNNKIDLGSINK
+400 
-413 DGTKNLSGVMI
+413 T
-424 GREAL
+424 
-429 LIEQGA
+429 
-435 RSEIKRLQKEIIDN
+435 
-449 EALINQNIIK
+449 LINESILK

-743 INEKLKVW
+743 INEKLKEW

-1122 NALSLGFGE
+1122 NALSFGFGG

-1185 GAIVGGLLGSVI
+1185 GTIVGGLLGSVI

-1267 ATLVKLNANL
+1267 AILVKLNANL

>member
-12 DTNSGVASIG
+12 DTNSGVASIEN
-22 GLNKSFNQ
+22 LNKSFNQ
-30 LGNATQATNKYIKDI
+30 LGNATQTTNKYIKDI

-54 SVIDM
+54 SIIDM
-59 NAHLT
+59 NAHLA

-103 TTHSNIDTTGKAI
+103 TTHSNIDATGKAI

-279 LKSSLIDINTY
+279 LKNSLIDINTY

-317 GAGLAYVAFKSFN
+317 GVGLAYVAFKSFN
-330 SFKNS
+330 AFKNS
-335 SFFTSLSNGIKNV
+335 SFFASLSNGIKNV

-355 VEKQKTSLEL
+355 IIKQKEMKELVINQRNLKFQAQSFKDAIKDLERLQSLMPQKAKEVSNLAPFYSTSQKTMISAEKMLLQQEALKNIRNLEEE
-365 IKKNE
+365 IKK
-370 NLKIQLQGLKEA
+370 
-382 KNDLEKLKALMPD
+382 
-395 LANYA
+395 
-400 KYNNKIDLGSINK
+400 
-413 DGTKNLSGVMI
+413 
-424 GREAL
+424 
-429 LIEQGA
+429 
-435 RSEIKRLQKEIIDN
+435 N
-449 EALINQNIIK
+449 EALINESILK

-517 RKLENKSSK
+517 KKLENKSSK
-526 ELDEYVKNLKSQMD
+526 ELDEYIKNLKSQMD
-540 ALEANGSVLGAQ
+540 ALEANGSVLGAK

-564 GVESVLKGTD
+564 GTESVLKGID
-574 YMFESV
+574 YLVESV

-614 QEFKLEAIDNLPASV
+614 EDLKLEAIDNLPVSV

-669 ANWNKDLA
+669 VNWNKDLA

-743 INEKLKVW
+743 INERLKEW

-801 WALKEIELRDKYS
+801 WALKEIDLRDKYS

-891 TILQDFLSPYISSL
+891 TILQDFLSPYISTL
-905 SGFLSKAGAGVLSGL
+905 SGFLSKAAAGALGGL
-920 MPNFAFGN
+920 MPSFSFGSTN
-928 VNSHSQTNAFSSV
+928 LNSQTNAFSSV
-941 VEFAKNQGLNLNSD
+941 VEFAKNQGLSLNSD

-962 NGVEV
+962 NGIEV
-967 VMDKTGTIE
+967 IMDKTGTIE
-976 KGNNAFNNVSNII
+976 KGSNAFNNVSNII
-989 EGASKLDGIMSGE
+989 EGASKLDSIMSGE
-1002 WIDKAG
+1002 WIDKAN
-1008 ATYDKVMNWFGSS
+1008 ATYDKVMDWFSSS

-1034 NADGFSDF
+1034 NADSFSDF
-1042 LSSSSDISTTIENSS
+1042 LSKSSDISTTIENSS

-1075 QGYINSIGTFGSN
+1075 QGYINSIGTFGGN

-1122 NALSLGFGE
+1122 NALSLGFGG

-1185 GAIVGGLLGSVI
+1185 GTIVGGLLGSVI

-1465 GISSSIFEVNHL
+1465 GISSSIFEVNNL

-1485 SGLKDDLN
+1485 SGLKDDLSA
-1493 DSEKEMLKDIF
+1493 SEKEMLKDIF
-1504 SANDKLLS
+1504 SANDNLLA

-1567 NAYENKDESKEAD
+1567 NAYENKDENKEAD

-1682 KDLGGEADLNSI
+1682 KDLGGETDLNSI

-1748 LGEESPM
+1748 LGEESLM

-1837 LKNGKGLKIDASGV
+1837 LKDGKGLKIDASGV

>member
-30 LGNATQATNKYIKDI
+30 LGNATQTTNKYIKDI

-355 VEKQKTSLEL
+355 IIKQKEMKELVINQRNLKFQAQSFKDAIKDLERLQSLMPQKAKEVSNLAPFYSTSQKTMISAEKMLLQQEALKNIRNLEEE

-370 NLKIQLQGLKEA
+370 
-382 KNDLEKLKALMPD
+382 
-395 LANYA
+395 
-400 KYNNKIDLGSINK
+400 
-413 DGTKNLSGVMI
+413 T
-424 GREAL
+424 
-429 LIEQGA
+429 
-435 RSEIKRLQKEIIDN
+435 
-449 EALINQNIIK
+449 LINESILK

-1064 GNGFNSLFDNL
+1064 GNGFNSLFDN
-1075 QGYINSIGTFGSN
+1075 INSIGTFGSN

-1122 NALSLGFGE
+1122 NALSLGFGG

-1185 GAIVGGLLGSVI
+1185 GTIVGGLLGSVI

-1380 ATGGFSLFGLSE
+1380 STGGFSLFGLSE

-1790 QANIDKDLNN
+1790 QVNIDKDLNN

>member
-1 MAKNVKIGVSV
+1 KQKEM
-12 DTNSGVASIG
+12 
-22 GLNKSFNQ
+22 
-30 LGNATQATNKYIKDI
+30 
-45 EKSFLGLSK
+45 
-54 SVIDM
+54 
-59 NAHLT
+59 
-64 QAYQG
+64 
-69 YKTLALDIKNFGS
+69 
-82 SFIEASKS
+82 
-90 FETAKTQLAFITA
+90 
-103 TTHSNIDTTGKAI
+103 
-116 SQLEKW
+116 
-122 KAATKSSEKTFKDFN
+122 
-137 DLHTKTGYSLQ
+137 
-148 DLSSMFQSFAST
+148 
-160 ALNNMSFDEAKKA
+160 
-173 FESIMIATSNTS
+173 
-185 MSANQLSITMDSLGA
+185 
-200 GAFSASGDLRRF
+200 
-212 AESLGITNDA
+212 
-222 MSEAKKNGKL
+222 
-232 FDLFIEKTKEL
+232 KEL
-243 TKYTD
+243 VIN
-248 YTTQTYEKQM
+248 QRNL
-258 QKFEANMQMLQ
+258 KFQ
-269 AEISKPIFDT
+269 AQ
-279 LKSSLIDINTY
+279 
-290 IKDNEKEIKAGI
+290 
-302 KAITEFATSFKDLAI
+302 SFKDAIKDLERLQSLMPQKAKEVSNLAPF
-317 GAGLAYVAFKSFN
+317 YS
-330 SFKNS
+330 
-335 SFFTSLSNGIKNV
+335 TS
-348 KKDYDDL
+348 
-355 VEKQKTSLEL
+355 QKTMISAEKMLLQQEALKNIRNLEEE

-370 NLKIQLQGLKEA
+370 
-382 KNDLEKLKALMPD
+382 
-395 LANYA
+395 
-400 KYNNKIDLGSINK
+400 
-413 DGTKNLSGVMI
+413 T
-424 GREAL
+424 
-429 LIEQGA
+429 
-435 RSEIKRLQKEIIDN
+435 
-449 EALINQNIIK
+449 LINESILK

-473 LANSAL
+473 LANCAL

-1185 GAIVGGLLGSVI
+1185 GTIVGGLLGSVI

-1286 YANNSLFDTA
+1286 YANKSLFDTA

>member
-30 LGNATQATNKYIKDI
+30 LGNATQTTNKYIKDI

-355 VEKQKTSLEL
+355 IIKQKEMKELVINQRNLKFQAQSFKDAIKDLERLQSLMPQKAKEVSNLAPFYSTSQKTMISAEKMLLQQEALKNIRNLEEE

-370 NLKIQLQGLKEA
+370 
-382 KNDLEKLKALMPD
+382 
-395 LANYA
+395 
-400 KYNNKIDLGSINK
+400 
-413 DGTKNLSGVMI
+413 T
-424 GREAL
+424 
-429 LIEQGA
+429 
-435 RSEIKRLQKEIIDN
+435 
-449 EALINQNIIK
+449 LINESILK

-559 WYIKE
+559 WHIKE
-564 GVESVLKGTD
+564 GVESVLKGT
-574 YMFESV
+574 
-580 TGKQLKMNKEARK
+580 QLKMNKEARK

-607 AAKKAKE
+607 ATKKAKE

-1064 GNGFNSLFDNL
+1064 GNGFSSLFDNL

-1185 GAIVGGLLGSVI
+1185 GTIVGGLLGSVI

>member
-22 GLNKSFNQ
+22 NLNKSFNQ
-30 LGNATQATNKYIKDI
+30 LGNATQTTNKYIKDI

-103 TTHSNIDTTGKAI
+103 TTHSNIDATGKAI

-148 DLSSMFQSFAST
+148 DLASMFRSFSST

-185 MSANQLSITMDSLGA
+185 MTTEQLSMTMDSLGA

-258 QKFEANMQMLQ
+258 QKFEANMQMLK
-269 AEISKPIFDT
+269 AEISKPIFDA
-279 LKSSLIDINTY
+279 LKNSLIDINTY

-355 VEKQKTSLEL
+355 IIKQKEMKELVINQRNLKFQAQSFKDAIKDLERLQSLMPQKAKEVSNLAPFYSTSQKTMISAEKMLLQQEALKNIRNLEEE

-370 NLKIQLQGLKEA
+370 
-382 KNDLEKLKALMPD
+382 
-395 LANYA
+395 
-400 KYNNKIDLGSINK
+400 
-413 DGTKNLSGVMI
+413 T
-424 GREAL
+424 
-429 LIEQGA
+429 
-435 RSEIKRLQKEIIDN
+435 
-449 EALINQNIIK
+449 LINESILK

-607 AAKKAKE
+607 ATKKAKE

-1122 NALSLGFGE
+1122 NALSLGFGG

-1185 GAIVGGLLGSVI
+1185 GTIVGGLLGSVI

-1208 SGLQLWENINFSDFF
+1208 RGLQLWENINFSDFF

-1790 QANIDKDLNN
+1790 QVNIDKDLNN

-1837 LKNGKGLKIDASGV
+1837 LKDGKGLKIDASGV
-1851 FEKIGIAFEKAIN
+1851 FEKLGNAFEKAIN
-1864 KGFNSFEEKL
+1864 KGFKSFEERL
-1874 DLIASKI
+1874 DLIALKI

>member
-30 LGNATQATNKYIKDI
+30 LGNATQTTNKYIKDI

-355 VEKQKTSLEL
+355 IIKQKEMKELVINQRNLKFQAQSFKDAIKDLERLQSLMPQKAKEVSNLAPFYSTSQKTMISAEKMLLQQEALKNIRNLEEE

-370 NLKIQLQGLKEA
+370 
-382 KNDLEKLKALMPD
+382 
-395 LANYA
+395 
-400 KYNNKIDLGSINK
+400 
-413 DGTKNLSGVMI
+413 T
-424 GREAL
+424 
-429 LIEQGA
+429 
-435 RSEIKRLQKEIIDN
+435 
-449 EALINQNIIK
+449 LINESILK

-540 ALEANGSVLGAQ
+540 ALEATGSVLGAQ

-559 WYIKE
+559 WHIKE
-564 GVESVLKGTD
+564 GVESVLKGT
-574 YMFESV
+574 
-580 TGKQLKMNKEARK
+580 QLKMNKEARK

-607 AAKKAKE
+607 ATKKAKE

-1064 GNGFNSLFDNL
+1064 GNGFSSLFDNL

-1185 GAIVGGLLGSVI
+1185 GTIVGGLLGSVI

-1380 ATGGFSLFGLSE
+1380 STGGFSLFGLSE

>member
-1 MAKNVKIGVSV
+1 
-12 DTNSGVASIG
+12 
-22 GLNKSFNQ
+22 
-30 LGNATQATNKYIKDI
+30 
-45 EKSFLGLSK
+45 
-54 SVIDM
+54 
-59 NAHLT
+59 
-64 QAYQG
+64 
-69 YKTLALDIKNFGS
+69 
-82 SFIEASKS
+82 
-90 FETAKTQLAFITA
+90 
-103 TTHSNIDTTGKAI
+103 
-116 SQLEKW
+116 
-122 KAATKSSEKTFKDFN
+122 
-137 DLHTKTGYSLQ
+137 
-148 DLSSMFQSFAST
+148 
-160 ALNNMSFDEAKKA
+160 
-173 FESIMIATSNTS
+173 
-185 MSANQLSITMDSLGA
+185 
-200 GAFSASGDLRRF
+200 
-212 AESLGITNDA
+212 
-222 MSEAKKNGKL
+222 
-232 FDLFIEKTKEL
+232 
-243 TKYTD
+243 
-248 YTTQTYEKQM
+248 
-258 QKFEANMQMLQ
+258 
-269 AEISKPIFDT
+269 
-279 LKSSLIDINTY
+279 
-290 IKDNEKEIKAGI
+290 
-302 KAITEFATSFKDLAI
+302 
-317 GAGLAYVAFKSFN
+317 
-330 SFKNS
+330 
-335 SFFTSLSNGIKNV
+335 
-348 KKDYDDL
+348 
-355 VEKQKTSLEL
+355 
-365 IKKNE
+365 
-370 NLKIQLQGLKEA
+370 
-382 KNDLEKLKALMPD
+382 
-395 LANYA
+395 
-400 KYNNKIDLGSINK
+400 
-413 DGTKNLSGVMI
+413 
-424 GREAL
+424 
-429 LIEQGA
+429 
-435 RSEIKRLQKEIIDN
+435 
-449 EALINQNIIK
+449 
-459 RNPLLSTIKGTMSN
+459 
-473 LANSAL
+473 
-479 NFTKAL
+479 
-485 APTAGLIAL
+485 
-494 MTFIEK
+494 
-500 LYTNW
+500 
-505 DNFDKALEKTSK
+505 
-517 RKLENKSSK
+517 
-526 ELDEYVKNLKSQMD
+526 
-540 ALEANGSVLGAQ
+540 
-552 ITSKLDF
+552 
-559 WYIKE
+559 
-564 GVESVLKGTD
+564 
-574 YMFESV
+574 MFESV

-607 AAKKAKE
+607 ATKKAKE

-1185 GAIVGGLLGSVI
+1185 GTIVGGLLGSVI

>member
-30 LGNATQATNKYIKDI
+30 LGNVTQATNKYIKDI

-54 SVIDM
+54 SVIDV

-69 YKTLALDIKNFGS
+69 YKTLALDVYNFS
-82 SFIEASKS
+82 NSFIELNAQYEKTKKNIASLIAVNSSNINSMGKSLKIQEKYQLSLKQSEKTLKQFSILSQKSGYAVSDLADIFQSFYSGVSKNMNFDESIKS
-90 FETAKTQLAFITA
+90 FENLMQTLKISGLGVEQLKMT
-103 TTHSNIDTTGKAI
+103 IDGLGSGAV
-116 SQLEKW
+116 
-122 KAATKSSEKTFKDFN
+122 
-137 DLHTKTGYSLQ
+137 
-148 DLSSMFQSFAST
+148 LSSSDLGRFLKQIGLTNEAIKEANANGSLYELIMKKTSENVKVAEL
-160 ALNNMSFDEAKKA
+160 ALGSYEDNIKLLK
-173 FESIMIATSNTS
+173 SNVD
-185 MSANQLSITMDSLGA
+185 NFKRELSEPL
-200 GAFSASGDLRRF
+200 
-212 AESLGITNDA
+212 
-222 MSEAKKNGKL
+222 
-232 FDLFIEKTKEL
+232 
-243 TKYTD
+243 
-248 YTTQTYEKQM
+248 
-258 QKFEANMQMLQ
+258 FEA
-269 AEISKPIFDT
+269 
-279 LKSSLIDINTY
+279 INKNLSEFNTFVAQ
-290 IKDNEKEIKAGI
+290 NEKEIQNFI
-302 KAITEFATSFKDLAI
+302 KTIQSITPLI
-317 GAGLAYVAFKSFN
+317 INIGLAYAGLKVYSKVSGILTKGFLN
-330 SFKNS
+330 FKNS
-335 SFFTSLSNGIKNV
+335 IIESTNVLYRQRVQMLSNTQSISTIN
-348 KKDYDDL
+348 KKTL
-355 VEKQKTSLEL
+355 LLGQGFKSLANLAKRAIPLILIERLLSVESSLEKIYEKTDKL
-365 IKKNE
+365 NSAFKRKVEIMDIDELKKY
-370 NLKIQLQGLKEA
+370 KK
-382 KNDLEKLKALMPD
+382 DLEKEIETIQKVGQNVNLVGNVLSEYTFD
-395 LANYA
+395 FIGEGY
-400 KYNNKIDLGSINK
+400 
-413 DGTKNLSGVMI
+413 KNL
-424 GREAL
+424 
-429 LIEQGA
+429 
-435 RSEIKRLQKEIIDN
+435 RLKMEETYKEIGLQREKSLKDIASEAN
-449 EALINQNIIK
+449 ALEKLALINEKIK
-459 RNPLLSTIKGTMSN
+459 NTEKSEVKLQS
-473 LANSAL
+473 
-479 NFTKAL
+479 
-485 APTAGLIAL
+485 
-494 MTFIEK
+494 IEK
-500 LYTNW
+500 FNKETS
-505 DNFDKALEKTSK
+505 DALSLVSKLKIPELENEKIEKTSK
-517 RKLENKSSK
+517 AIEQLNQKLLELVGMDGWEN
-526 ELDEYVKNLKSQMD
+526 N
-540 ALEANGSVLGAQ
+540 
-552 ITSKLDF
+552 
-559 WYIKE
+559 
-564 GVESVLKGTD
+564 
-574 YMFESV
+574 
-580 TGKQLKMNKEARK
+580 
-593 AYEQIQANLKLAEE
+593 
-607 AAKKAKE
+607 
-614 QEFKLEAIDNLPASV
+614 
-629 SKAMESLKALRI
+629 
-641 PQSTEEQAENLRKQ
+641 
-655 YELISETIQQITNN
+655 
-669 ANWNKDLA
+669 
-677 KLEQYN
+677 N
-683 ALVAQRTHYEE
+683 ALVSQINIISDALANANAYEE
-694 YINKQEEQRLKKEK
+694 ANKRIKIEKKAQEAKKQYIERL
-708 EIANQKL
+708 
-715 AERIKEQ
+715 KEQ

-743 INEKLKVW
+743 INEKLKAW

-1122 NALSLGFGE
+1122 NALSLGFGG

-1185 GAIVGGLLGSVI
+1185 GTIVGGLLGSVI

-1341 TFMQMQ
+1341 TFIQMQ

>member
-30 LGNATQATNKYIKDI
+30 LGNVTQATNKYIKDI

-335 SFFTSLSNGIKNV
+335 SFFTSFSNGIKNV

-559 WYIKE
+559 WHIKE

-607 AAKKAKE
+607 ATKKAKE

-732 GMSEYDKKLSQ
+732 GMSE
-743 INEKLKVW
+743 
-751 KKLGIDKNKLK
+751 
-762 QAEESLKINL
+762 
-772 DLESANKDFEDTK
+772 
-785 NLMIE
+785 
-790 FYESIENKQEA
+790 
-801 WALKEIELRDKYS
+801 
-814 KLLSENLIK
+814 
-823 EEDFKKMIK
+823 
-832 ANKDAY
+832 
-838 FQMGKDSKKAMSEV
+838 V

-920 MPNFAFGN
+920 MLNFAFGN

-1122 NALSLGFGE
+1122 NALSLGFGG

-1185 GAIVGGLLGSVI
+1185 GTIVGGLLGSVI

>member
-30 LGNATQATNKYIKDI
+30 LGNVTQATNKYIKDI

-335 SFFTSLSNGIKNV
+335 SFFTSFSNGIKNV

-559 WYIKE
+559 WHIKE

-732 GMSEYDKKLSQ
+732 GMSE
-743 INEKLKVW
+743 
-751 KKLGIDKNKLK
+751 
-762 QAEESLKINL
+762 
-772 DLESANKDFEDTK
+772 
-785 NLMIE
+785 
-790 FYESIENKQEA
+790 
-801 WALKEIELRDKYS
+801 
-814 KLLSENLIK
+814 
-823 EEDFKKMIK
+823 
-832 ANKDAY
+832 
-838 FQMGKDSKKAMSEV
+838 V

-920 MPNFAFGN
+920 MLNFAFGN

-1122 NALSLGFGE
+1122 NALSLGFGG

-1185 GAIVGGLLGSVI
+1185 GTIVGGLLGSVI

>member
-1 MAKNVKIGVSV
+1 M
-12 DTNSGVASIG
+12 
-22 GLNKSFNQ
+22 
-30 LGNATQATNKYIKDI
+30 
-45 EKSFLGLSK
+45 
-54 SVIDM
+54 
-59 NAHLT
+59 
-64 QAYQG
+64 
-69 YKTLALDIKNFGS
+69 
-82 SFIEASKS
+82 
-90 FETAKTQLAFITA
+90 
-103 TTHSNIDTTGKAI
+103 
-116 SQLEKW
+116 
-122 KAATKSSEKTFKDFN
+122 
-137 DLHTKTGYSLQ
+137 
-148 DLSSMFQSFAST
+148 
-160 ALNNMSFDEAKKA
+160 
-173 FESIMIATSNTS
+173 
-185 MSANQLSITMDSLGA
+185 
-200 GAFSASGDLRRF
+200 
-212 AESLGITNDA
+212 
-222 MSEAKKNGKL
+222 
-232 FDLFIEKTKEL
+232 KEL
-243 TKYTD
+243 VIN
-248 YTTQTYEKQM
+248 QRNL
-258 QKFEANMQMLQ
+258 KFQ
-269 AEISKPIFDT
+269 AQ
-279 LKSSLIDINTY
+279 
-290 IKDNEKEIKAGI
+290 
-302 KAITEFATSFKDLAI
+302 SFKDAIKDLERLQSLMPQKAKEVSNLAPF
-317 GAGLAYVAFKSFN
+317 YS
-330 SFKNS
+330 
-335 SFFTSLSNGIKNV
+335 TS
-348 KKDYDDL
+348 
-355 VEKQKTSLEL
+355 QKTMISAEKMLLQQEALKNIRNLEEE

-370 NLKIQLQGLKEA
+370 
-382 KNDLEKLKALMPD
+382 
-395 LANYA
+395 
-400 KYNNKIDLGSINK
+400 
-413 DGTKNLSGVMI
+413 T
-424 GREAL
+424 
-429 LIEQGA
+429 
-435 RSEIKRLQKEIIDN
+435 
-449 EALINQNIIK
+449 LINESILK

-473 LANSAL
+473 LANCAL

-1185 GAIVGGLLGSVI
+1185 GTIVGGLLGSVI

>member
-1 MAKNVKIGVSV
+1 ELVI
-12 DTNSGVASIG
+12 
-22 GLNKSFNQ
+22 NQ
-30 LGNATQATNKYIKDI
+30 RNLKFQA
-45 EKSFLGLSK
+45 
-54 SVIDM
+54 
-59 NAHLT
+59 
-64 QAYQG
+64 Q
-69 YKTLALDIKNFGS
+69 
-82 SFIEASKS
+82 
-90 FETAKTQLAFITA
+90 
-103 TTHSNIDTTGKAI
+103 
-116 SQLEKW
+116 
-122 KAATKSSEKTFKDFN
+122 
-137 DLHTKTGYSLQ
+137 
-148 DLSSMFQSFAST
+148 
-160 ALNNMSFDEAKKA
+160 
-173 FESIMIATSNTS
+173 
-185 MSANQLSITMDSLGA
+185 
-200 GAFSASGDLRRF
+200 
-212 AESLGITNDA
+212 
-222 MSEAKKNGKL
+222 
-232 FDLFIEKTKEL
+232 
-243 TKYTD
+243 
-248 YTTQTYEKQM
+248 
-258 QKFEANMQMLQ
+258 
-269 AEISKPIFDT
+269 
-279 LKSSLIDINTY
+279 
-290 IKDNEKEIKAGI
+290 
-302 KAITEFATSFKDLAI
+302 SFKDAIKDLERLQSLMPQKAKEVSNLAPF
-317 GAGLAYVAFKSFN
+317 YS
-330 SFKNS
+330 
-335 SFFTSLSNGIKNV
+335 TS
-348 KKDYDDL
+348 
-355 VEKQKTSLEL
+355 QKTMISAEKMLLQQEALKNIRNLEEE

-370 NLKIQLQGLKEA
+370 
-382 KNDLEKLKALMPD
+382 
-395 LANYA
+395 
-400 KYNNKIDLGSINK
+400 
-413 DGTKNLSGVMI
+413 T
-424 GREAL
+424 
-429 LIEQGA
+429 
-435 RSEIKRLQKEIIDN
+435 
-449 EALINQNIIK
+449 LINESILK

-1122 NALSLGFGE
+1122 NALSLGFGG

-1185 GAIVGGLLGSVI
+1185 GTIVGGLLGSVI

-1380 ATGGFSLFGLSE
+1380 STGGFSLFGLSE